1 VTIFTLGFRL
11 FFYSAANKLD
21 FYVLSVDSESFKL
34 QASAFNALHRTNFR
48 GTIEPKK
55 FAKSTSKE
63 HEKGNWYK
71 RTSGFLGLNL
81 FLEKKI

>member
-1 VTIFTLGFRL
+1 MKDIEA
-11 FFYSAANKLD
+11 Y
-21 FYVLSVDSESFKL
+21 
-34 QASAFNALHRTNFR
+34 ALHSPNFR
-48 GTIEPKK
+48 GTIELKK

-81 FLEKKI
+81 FFEKKS